1 MYILNVSN
9 ADVVSKMQ
17 LKHNKHTREQIPV
30 ISGTTGKPKGA
41 MLSHENIVSCMKMQ
55 WRQLWKF
62 QCKFNKEEVG
72 LCTVHTTFMFL
83 KYSEACTTPRAR
95 GWYQHLNFDVVLG
108 VRHFKVV

>member
-1 MYILNVSN
+1 
-9 ADVVSKMQ
+9 
-17 LKHNKHTREQIPV
+17 
-30 ISGTTGKPKGA
+30 

-83 KYSEACTTPRAR
+83 KYSEACTIKSKLENSFVFVGSFLCPKNWWR
-95 GWYQHLNFDVVLG
+95 GREMRVECFELEYIRG
-108 VRHFKVV
+108 R